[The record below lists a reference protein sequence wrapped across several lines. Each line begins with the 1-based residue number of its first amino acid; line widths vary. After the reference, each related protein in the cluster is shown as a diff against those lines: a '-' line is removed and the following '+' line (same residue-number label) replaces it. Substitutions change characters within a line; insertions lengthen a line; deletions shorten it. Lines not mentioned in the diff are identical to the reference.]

1 MYRRVA
7 AIDVFL
13 WGHHVGRIA
22 PDFGSYYQFQYDPS
36 FVRTGIQI
44 APFQM
49 PLQEQ
54 IYKAVNFDL
63 PKGAFLGLP
72 GVFADSLPDAFGNAL
87 VDKWMEEQKIPKA
100 MISPLDRLAYVG
112 ARGMG
117 ALTYEPEI
125 GPGRATPSAI
135 DMRKLVEEARMALN
149 ANLLKMGGN
158 DALREIIRVGTSA
171 GGAQAKAVVAW
182 NKATGEFL
190 AGQENL
196 PPGFEHWLIK
206 FTPAGLPS
214 VGAEEY
220 GVYLKAKAAGIVMS
234 ECRLHELDGV
244 KHFMTKRFD
253 RDRSSR
259 HLVQTLCALMHLP
272 MGGPRALYTYE
283 TLFETAD
290 ALELGYETLE
300 EIFRRMAFN
309 VSIGE
314 TDDHTKNFS
323 FLMREG
329 GAWELAPAYDLT
341 GCHFSAV
348 DPKWNDW
355 TNQHALS
362 VNGKFSGIS
371 DKDLLAVG
379 ERYGLGTAPKAL
391 AEIKAAVDAH

>member
-259 HLVQTLCALMHLP
+259 HLVQTLCALRHLP

-290 ALELGYETLE
+290 ALGLGYETLE
-300 EIFRRMAFN
+300 ELFRRMAFN
-309 VSIGE
+309 VLIGE

-329 GAWELAPAYDLT
+329 GAWKLAPAYDLT

-371 DKDLLAVG
+371 NKDLLAVG
-379 ERYGLGTAPKAL
+379 ERYGLGTAPRAL
-391 AEIKAAVDAH
+391 AETKAAVDAH

>member
-259 HLVQTLCALMHLP
+259 HLVQTLCALRHLP

-290 ALELGYETLE
+290 ALGLGYETLE
-300 EIFRRMAFN
+300 ELFRRMAFN
-309 VSIGE
+309 VLIGE

-329 GAWELAPAYDLT
+329 GAWKLAPAYDLT

-348 DPKWNDW
+348 DPEWNDW

-371 DKDLLAVG
+371 NKDLLAVG
-379 ERYGLGTAPKAL
+379 ERYGLGTAPRAL
-391 AEIKAAVDAH
+391 AETKAAVDAH